1 MAEPG
6 RVRSIRHSVRLGD
19 ARDIYLGTI
28 VSPNT
33 RRGYGIALAALVEAF
48 GADSDVGLLDPD
60 RVDGWFRFRWGGAS
74 AQTFNVRLASLRA
87 ACTYWAERC
96 WLVGD
101 PLQRLRPRPVP
112 ADRSRAVTRA
122 EVTAILGLDVPLRER
137 VLWTMLYETAAR
149 AEELLELDVPDLDTA
164 NRCARVT
171 RKGGTV
177 DVVAWQTGTA
187 RLLPRMLAGR
197 RTGPVFV
204 TDRKA
209 KPHVAVADTDPGSG
223 RGRLSYRRAAE
234 LFEDNTAGFTGGPF
248 TLHQLR
254 HSRLTH
260 AAEDGASTPMLMTLS
275 GHTSVRSLAKY
286 ARPGKD
292 ALLAWQANTDP
303 AARRRR

>member
-1 MAEPG
+1 MG
-6 RVRSIRHSVRLGD
+6 SIRQSVRLGD
-19 ARDIYLGTI
+19 ARDIFLNTI
-28 VSPNT
+28 ASPNT
-33 RRGYGIALAALVEAF
+33 HRAYRTALAALVDGF

-60 RVDGWFRFRWGGAS
+60 RIDGWFRFRWGGAS
-74 AQTFNVRLASLRA
+74 AQTFNVRLAALRA
-87 ACTYWAERC
+87 ACTYWSEQG
-96 WLVGD
+96 WLAGD
-101 PLQRLRPRPVP
+101 PLQRLRPRRVP
-112 ADRSRAVTRA
+112 ADRSRALTRV
-122 EVTAILGLDVPLRER
+122 EVITILGLEVDLRER
-137 VLWTMLYETAAR
+137 VLWTMLYETSAR
-149 AEELLELDVPDLDTA
+149 AEELLELNVVDLDTA

-187 RLLPRMLAGR
+187 RLLPRMLGGR
-197 RTGPVFV
+197 RAGPLFL
-204 TDRKA
+204 TDRRA
-209 KPHVAVADTDPGSG
+209 KPHVAVADTDPGTG
-223 RGRLSYRRAAE
+223 RGRLSYRRAAQLLE
-234 LFEDNTAGFTGGPF
+234 ENTAGFTGGPF

-292 ALLAWQANTDP
+292 ALLAWQAATDP